1 MHMKKFLVLYRSAVS
16 ARAQMAA
23 ATPEQTK
30 AGMDAWMKWAKKN
43 EKMIEKMIVDL
54 GSPLGDSKRLEGQSA
69 DKGDETI
76 SGFSIVQGESLQAVT
91 KAFADHPHTH
101 MPGKS
106 SIEVIELLPVHGM

>member
-1 MHMKKFLVLYRSAVS
+1 MKKFLVLYRSAVS

-43 EKMIEKMIVDL
+43 EKMIVDL

-69 DKGDETI
+69 GKGDETI

-106 SIEVIELLPVHGM
+106 SIEVIELLPVPGM